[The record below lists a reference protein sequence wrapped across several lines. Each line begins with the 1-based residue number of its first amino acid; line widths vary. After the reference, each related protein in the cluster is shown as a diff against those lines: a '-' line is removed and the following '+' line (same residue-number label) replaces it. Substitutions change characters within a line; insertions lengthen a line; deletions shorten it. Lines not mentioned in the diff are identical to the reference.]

1 MDRVLEVW
9 VSGVVLQS
17 ESTSAAGT
25 ARLSDGR
32 VVHIATANDRSHKA
46 TFDGVSESTIYQAIY
61 QAAVQT
67 RSTSPLRLMRWA
79 HLRAVPIAGWHDI
92 EALARRARVLA
103 TALEKKSH
111 GIGSVLVAG
120 SEKGLMGQEQFKE
133 YVHGLVF
140 HIARLARILSCPP
153 SPAPCIHLSVLA
165 RFFITLSGV
174 AEKSGVAAKDYVKR
188 LEADVGANSPWTGY
202 YPGKIYRDCGNG
214 SYDID
219 FGSIDDGVSD
229 IESVKAELIRV
240 VGGAASSAEGSV
252 VLAVGSAVEAKRGKD
267 ARDGAVAGANESTCN
282 ETDHE
287 KDYIRR

>member
-1 MDRVLEVW
+1 M
-9 VSGVVLQS
+9 
-17 ESTSAAGT
+17 
-25 ARLSDGR
+25 
-32 VVHIATANDRSHKA
+32 
-46 TFDGVSESTIYQAIY
+46 
-61 QAAVQT
+61 
-67 RSTSPLRLMRWA
+67 
-79 HLRAVPIAGWHDI
+79 
-92 EALARRARVLA
+92 
-103 TALEKKSH
+103 
-111 GIGSVLVAG
+111 
-120 SEKGLMGQEQFKE
+120 
-133 YVHGLVF
+133 
-140 HIARLARILSCPP
+140 
-153 SPAPCIHLSVLA
+153 LA

-282 ETDHE
+282 EKDHE
-287 KDYIRR
+287 KDYTDAKEKARGSALQQELKILRPETERATAFLKLLISPQTTLREVRVPPHSAFALTTTNEQTNERTNGRTNK